1 MPLSNDP
8 QKRARQLANL
18 RPGQHKPPL
27 GHTLA
32 VKHGGFARVGAARLA
47 EKVRELYEA
56 LGEDLPLRA
65 ADGGVPPADEARLS
79 LCARAMAR
87 LEDVE
92 RYHDNF
98 GWRDVKTGNPRP
110 SVEVER
116 TLRVE
121 VANHLDA
128 LGCSPASRVKLGVD
142 LQRSFDL
149 AKHWADEAQ
158 GDYLSEPLE
167 PPPSREDRSPSTRDL
182 GVLEQPQIERR
193 VPQMDPSPPVVSP
206 TELAELEA
214 LIAEMEAT
222 DG

>member
-18 RPGQHKPPL
+18 RPGEYKPPL

-65 ADGGVPPADEARLS
+65 PDGGVPPADEARLS

-98 GWRDVKTGNPRP
+98 GWRDAKTGNPRP

-158 GDYLSEPLE
+158 GDYLSEP
-167 PPPSREDRSPSTRDL
+167 PPSREDRSPSTRDL
-182 GVLEQPQIERR
+182 EVLERPQIDRK
-193 VPQMDPSPPVVSP
+193 PPEIEP
-206 TELAELEA
+206 PDELDA
-214 LIAEMEAT
+214 LIAELEDLEARKRG
-222 DG
+222 DRG